1 LAGEPNRPAQRT
13 LIPKRYKHVNRRR
26 ALITTVATHVFY
38 MGNDAEALSWYERT
52 LALDPNRAVAWV
64 NRGKVLEKLG
74 KKSEAIGA
82 YQKLLALAPNH
93 ASAAQARARLKEL
106 GALEELTQARIG
118 VMGACS

>member
-1 LAGEPNRPAQRT
+1 
-13 LIPKRYKHVNRRR
+13 
-26 ALITTVATHVFY
+26 